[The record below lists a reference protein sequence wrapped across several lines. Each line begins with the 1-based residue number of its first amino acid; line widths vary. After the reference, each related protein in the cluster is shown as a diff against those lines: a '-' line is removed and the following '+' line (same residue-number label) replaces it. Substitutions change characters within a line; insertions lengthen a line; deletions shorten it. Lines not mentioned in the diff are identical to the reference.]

1 MQRRPLIRLT
11 ALAAVATVTGAFTVP
26 ALSQSKD
33 IKIAHIHSM
42 TGPLEAYGKQTQ
54 TGFMMGLQYAT
65 GGTMAVAGKKIVVIE
80 KDD

>member
-33 IKIAHIHSM
+33 I
-42 TGPLEAYGKQTQ
+42 
-54 TGFMMGLQYAT
+54 
-65 GGTMAVAGKKIVVIE
+65 
-80 KDD
+80 